1 MKNSSK
7 IYLANIKT
15 DSFTLF
21 PEIWNFFSEFKEIY
35 FDEKAPPGILWVSEN
50 SKWKRFKREK
60 IKIKNKTLFLLG
72 DKSNRDYISGLFKN
86 KLVEIRIKYLL
97 PEGKLK
103 DNFFCVVRPL
113 PDALYFSNKLEK
125 LGAKAIPFPVLK
137 FEIERLK
144 NFERVLNQKWDYVI
158 FTSKRG
164 VIAFKSIL
172 NNPKKIYDFLRDKKI
187 LCIGSETEKKI
198 SELGFESIVP
208 KEFSQEGIV
217 DYFLKN
223 VKNKKRVLILRTQGR
238 EYVIEKL
245 REMRHKVEE
254 IKIYRMV
261 FEDKNK
267 LKIFFPF
274 IFKARDFI
282 FTSPKLFDAF
292 LEITGKKGE
301 ILLNKS
307 RIISIGRITEKHII
321 KKGFKVHLVPEKFTG
336 DGIIK
341 ELLKRKWSC

>member
-1 MKNSSK
+1 MKNLSE
-7 IYLANIKT
+7 IYSVYIKT
-15 DSFTLF
+15 NSFTLF
-21 PEIWNFFSEFKEIY
+21 PEIWNFLSEFKEIY
-35 FDEKAPPGILWVSEN
+35 FDKKTPPGVLWASEN
-50 SKWKRFKREK
+50 SKWKKFKREK

-72 DKSNRDYISGLFKN
+72 EKSNRDYILELFKN
-86 KLVEIRIKYLL
+86 KKNLTEIRIKYSL

-103 DNFFCVVRPL
+103 NNFFCVVRPL

-125 LGAKAIPFPVLK
+125 LGARAIPFPVLK
-137 FEIERLK
+137 FETNKPE
-144 NFERVLNQKWDYVI
+144 NFEKVLNQKWDYVI

-164 VIAFKSIL
+164 VIAFKNIL
-172 NNPKKIYDFLRDKKI
+172 NNSKKIYDFLRDKKI
-187 LCIGSETEKKI
+187 ISIGSETEKEI

-238 EYVIEKL
+238 EYILEKL
-245 REMRHKVEE
+245 REMGHKVKE

-267 LKIFFPF
+267 LKIFFPL

-292 LEITGKKGE
+292 LEVTGKKGE
-301 ILLNKS
+301 NLLKKS
-307 RIISIGRITEKHII
+307 RIISIGRITEEHII
-321 KKGFKVHLVPEKFTG
+321 KKGFKVHLVPKKFTG

-341 ELLKRKWSC
+341 ELLKRRK